1 MFLCLFCFVFSNQKV
16 VDSKHQQMK
25 KLQTQHQ
32 RSTHNLEERLRQEE
46 DTLMGLRAALKSKED
61 ELQAYKVSTRDVS
74 VRNASA
80 ALSFEVQHALCE
92 MSFTSY
98 R

>member
-1 MFLCLFCFVFSNQKV
+1 
-16 VDSKHQQMK
+16 MK

-46 DTLMGLRAALKSKED
+46 DTLTGLRAALKSKED

-74 VRNASA
+74 VRIHRQHYF
-80 ALSFEVQHALCE
+80 LKIQHALCQHLYSNIWQR
-92 MSFTSY
+92 MQSGPA
-98 R
+98 